1 MASESND
8 KSVSVERQRTE
19 WSSIRKH
26 LTSVLENIHNVDSLE
41 TYKRIF
47 DVNIVFSENL
57 LIHLILTGHYDPIK
71 LALLI
76 SNINI
81 DYSEFGKSL
90 VSECIRR
97 FVFYFKENRYDNCYE
112 MLELLS
118 QLYNYDTVHLVV
130 VLYTLQSMS
139 EEIEEKTVS
148 LQRQEM
154 SISLIC
160 VTLMNCGKKLLEAS
174 EELHNQLLDQLRQL
188 LQTSNKF
195 SSRVYHEI
203 EEVIE
208 ARQQNYKDVPLQK
221 PLTRPFNLD
230 NGEDLAERTVLIFI
244 DSEFLSVPPN
254 FKLNSFNPCENYNE
268 LLEQYNALHEI
279 VSDRVANVE
288 RIRESNKKTVVV
300 HNMTDSEAT
309 EFKKKIYLTL
319 KSSLSG
325 DEAAHKLLKLRVP
338 DHEKHSVADI
348 IERSLIQETT
358 YSKFYGLIAERLL
371 EAHKS
376 WLEAFRQIFYKRLDT
391 LDELEPNG
399 IRNSGK
405 FWGHLLSTDLIGFE
419 ILSKVIM
426 TETGSTAPLR
436 IFIKFI
442 FQEIVFEIGIKE
454 LKARLDEKYIQP
466 YLTGIFPKEE
476 PNDIRYSINYFTAIN
491 LGILTDGMRH
501 ELQKLEE
508 ENETSSDEEKEDEE
522 EEEEEVEEEKKEEQI
537 IPKREEMAQVVR
549 QSRYQ
554 PHQIKQNFIR
564 DTKRRRSITPPR
576 RQANNKRRRSVTPPR
591 RSS

>member
-1 MASESND
+1 MNSNSNEGGD
-8 KSVSVERQRTE
+8 SIEKQRTE

-26 LTSVLENIHNVDSLE
+26 LTAVLENIHNVDSLE

-47 DVNIVFSENL
+47 DVNIVFGENL
-57 LIHLILTGHYDPIK
+57 LIHLILSGHYDPMQM
-71 LALLI
+71 ALLI

-81 DYSEFGKSL
+81 DYPEVGKTL

-112 MLELLS
+112 MLVLLS

-130 VLYTLQSMS
+130 ILYTLQSIS
-139 EEIEEKTVS
+139 EEIEAKTVS

-154 SISLIC
+154 GISLIC
-160 VTLMNCGKKLLEAS
+160 VTLMNCGKKLLDAS
-174 EELHNQLLDQLRQL
+174 EELHNQLLEQLRQL
-188 LQTSNKF
+188 LQTNNKL
-195 SSRVYHEI
+195 SARVCHEI
-203 EEVIE
+203 EDVIE
-208 ARQQNYKDVPLQK
+208 ARQQSYKDVPMQK
-221 PLTRPFNLD
+221 LLTRPFNLD
-230 NGEDLAERTVLIFI
+230 NDEDLTEQTVLIFI
-244 DSEFLSVPPN
+244 DSDFLSIPPN
-254 FKLNSFNPCENYNE
+254 FKLNSFTPCDNYNE
-268 LLEQYNALHEI
+268 SLKQYNSLHKI
-279 VSDRVANVE
+279 ATDRVIEVE
-288 RIRESNKKTVVV
+288 NMRESDKETVIV

-348 IERSLIQETT
+348 IERSLIQEST

-426 TETGSTAPLR
+426 TESGSTAPLR

-454 LKARLDEKYIQP
+454 LKARLDEAYIQP
-466 YLTGIFPKEE
+466 YLSGIFPKEE
-476 PNDIRYSINYFTAIN
+476 PDDIRYSINYFTAIN
-491 LGILTDGMRH
+491 LGILTESMRH

-508 ENETSSDEEKEDEE
+508 ANESSSEEEVEE
-522 EEEEEVEEEKKEEQI
+522 EEEEEEEKEEEHV

-549 QSRYQ
+549 QSRYE
-554 PHQIKQNFIR
+554 PHQIKQNFVR
-564 DTKRRRSITPPR
+564 DTKRRRSFTPPR

-591 RSS
+591 RT